1 MNTQSENKKEPENED
16 LRKVFNFMLAAD
28 TVLLLIAIFGENL
41 PYGFF
46 ILLRVATCAINSF
59 GVVASSTKWER
70 WIFAI
75 IAIAYNPLIPMRMPR
90 ESWEIANGMTIAFF
104 VVSFIAYKISANRR
118 S

>member
-1 MNTQSENKKEPENED
+1 M
-16 LRKVFNFMLAAD
+16 RKVLNFMLAAD

-59 GVVASSTKWER
+59 GVVASSKKWER
-70 WIFAI
+70 WIFAV

-90 ESWEIANGMTIAFF
+90 ESWEVTNGMTIAFF